1 MEQVE
6 NFSLTINVDNTT
18 MEKAKILNSGMQGL
32 IKDLGVDR
40 CLAILNNIKKHPTL
54 FQKSLAMMDDPITI
68 KLIKK
73 LLIMKKIIM
82 SLLER
87 ATRGDY

>member
-18 MEKAKILNSGMQGL
+18 MEEAKILNSGMQGL

-54 FQKSLAMMDDPITI
+54 FQKSLALVDDPITI
-68 KLIKK
+68 KLIKNF
-73 LLIMKKIIM
+73 L
-82 SLLER
+82 S
-87 ATRGDY
+87 

>member
-1 MEQVE
+1 
-6 NFSLTINVDNTT
+6 

-54 FQKSLAMMDDPITI
+54 FSEIPSPD
-68 KLIKK
+68 
-73 LLIMKKIIM
+73 
-82 SLLER
+82 
-87 ATRGDY
+87 G